1 MHEVKQIDLKDTLDG
16 EFLKSLSMNP
26 ADYRIMRHREI
37 GHPHTAKQSFKKSYF
52 QKKQEMSPCLLT
64 PGFEMTQQMN
74 KFDLKNLNKLND
86 TKTVSFQRGEV

>member
-37 GHPHTAKQSFKKSYF
+37 GHPHTAKQSFKIHSYITLWKF
-52 QKKQEMSPCLLT
+52 YEYYKK
-64 PGFEMTQQMN
+64 
-74 KFDLKNLNKLND
+74 
-86 TKTVSFQRGEV
+86 EVPKYIVKWNCQLIWINS